1 MKNCIVDEFI
11 AKFKKY
17 NSSNVLERTFM
28 EGFCYYF
35 SIILQERFGGEILYD
50 QIEGHFLFLYK
61 DNLYD
66 IRGNVTHLY
75 EISKLITKDEWLR
88 KDSIIRGVI
97 LKLDE

>member
-1 MKNCIVDEFI
+1 MNNMVLKFI
-11 AKFKKY
+11 SKFKKY
-17 NSSNVLERTFM
+17 NSDALEYTFM
-28 EGFCYYF
+28 NGYCYYF

-75 EISKLITKDEWLR
+75 DISKLINKDEWLR
-88 KDSIIRGVI
+88 MDSIIRGVI
-97 LKLDE
+97 LKIDD